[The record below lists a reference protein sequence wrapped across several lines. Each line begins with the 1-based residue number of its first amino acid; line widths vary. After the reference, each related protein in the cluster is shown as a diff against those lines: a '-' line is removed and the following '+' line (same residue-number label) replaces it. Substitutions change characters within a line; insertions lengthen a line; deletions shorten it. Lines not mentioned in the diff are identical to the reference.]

1 MNNTSATMSMMSPGN
16 FGNTLNFS
24 NLNLAALL
32 SGAANAGAS
41 VNNLG
46 DLNTKD
52 AAKIRQQNE
61 ALFLIKERLEFD
73 LAKLD
78 KETKKLR
85 GELSTSQT
93 KRKRLERELTDSQ
106 GGQLI
111 AEAAVQKLQT
121 EQDTECLELR
131 QRLLNMQQQVDA
143 LERKNEQL
151 TNDMRTHQADFDRR
165 ERSMKQ
171 DTELQFRD
179 LQADLEVAVAEKEV
193 LKESLEEHT
202 GRIHALEELL
212 VQVEVEKKTLNQQL
226 QESRSAIEAAKEEAL
241 RAIDRASRM
250 RRAEREEY
258 MKLLESGRAATEEL
272 VTFED
277 LRVDRVAAM
286 EGMYRSGG
294 DAAMRWLK
302 AIGLEQYGPAFRR
315 EGFTDILSVANI
327 TEADL
332 HAMKILAGH
341 RRKILLALGELKT
354 HLGVAIAKRKTAP
367 MSHELADFE
376 KLVDRQRE
384 WYRDFA
390 TVVRA
395 EQSND
400 DDEVFM

>member
-1 MNNTSATMSMMSPGN
+1 MMSPGN
-16 FGNTLNFS
+16 FGNTLNFA
-24 NLNLAALL
+24 NLNIAALL

-41 VNNLG
+41 VNSFA

-111 AEAAVQKLQT
+111 AEASVQKLQT

-143 LERKNEQL
+143 LGRRNEQL
-151 TNDMRTHQADFDRR
+151 TNDIRTHQAEFDRR

-179 LQADLEVAVAEKEV
+179 LQADLEVALAEKEV

-226 QESRSAIEAAKEEAL
+226 QESKTAIEAAKAEAL
-241 RAIDRASRM
+241 KAIDRASRM
-250 RRAEREEY
+250 RKAEREEY
-258 MKLLESGRAATEEL
+258 MKQLESGKAATEEL

-277 LRVDRVAAM
+277 LRVDRVSAM
-286 EGMYRSGG
+286 EGLYRSGG
-294 DAAMRWLK
+294 DAAVKWLK

-315 EGFTDILSVANI
+315 EGFTDVLSVANI
-327 TEADL
+327 TEGDL
-332 HAMKILAGH
+332 LAMKILAGH
-341 RRKILLALGELKT
+341 RRKILSALTELKT
-354 HLGVAIAKRKTAP
+354 HLGVAMSKRKVAP
-367 MSHELADFE
+367 MSHELVDFE
-376 KLVDRQRE
+376 KLVERQRE

-395 EQSND
+395 EQAND